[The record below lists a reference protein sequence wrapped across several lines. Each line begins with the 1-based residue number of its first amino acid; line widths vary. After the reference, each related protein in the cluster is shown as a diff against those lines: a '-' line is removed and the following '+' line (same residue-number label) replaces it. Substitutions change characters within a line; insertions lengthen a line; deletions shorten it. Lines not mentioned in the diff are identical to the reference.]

1 MMNIVMYS
9 FLYSIVKYE
18 RPLESDAKALLKKK
32 LTELFNERMSEASQ
46 AKRKQEE
53 WIRLADY

>member
-1 MMNIVMYS
+1 MNIVMYS